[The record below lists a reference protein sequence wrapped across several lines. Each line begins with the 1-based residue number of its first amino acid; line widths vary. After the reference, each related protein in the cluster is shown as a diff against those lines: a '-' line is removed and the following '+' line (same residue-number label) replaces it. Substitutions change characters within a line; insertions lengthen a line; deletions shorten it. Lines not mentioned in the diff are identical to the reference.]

1 VRVCVC
7 VYIQRT
13 YQRGTCDTACS
24 RFRCIGS
31 STRTPSK
38 LCRQHLEH
46 HYMEVSCKSET
57 ALLRTQQVLLRRSRQ
72 NPLPSSAC
80 QTARQEDGS
89 LPLHM
94 LCMYVCVCMCVCV
107 CVRCVCEGVCM
118 CVREFGGVYIFSQT
132 SQTCLLG
139 VARAGLGAHARKE
152 GLPGA

>member
-1 VRVCVC
+1 MACRQWCPIKLFRHSSWRCIRPLCVCVCVCVCVRVCVC

-94 LCMYVCVCMCVCV
+94 LRMYVCVQVCV
-107 CVRCVCEGVCM
+107 CVTCVCECVCM
-118 CVREFGGVYIFSQT
+118 FV
-132 SQTCLLG
+132 
-139 VARAGLGAHARKE
+139 
-152 GLPGA
+152 